1 MVLIGKQPIKD
12 AGKKILHVG
21 KINVIVNLKG
31 VLKMPTKSK
40 KKVGQFGHYKKWT
53 TDEGYSF
60 LARDKEDAELYVQ
73 TIGGQLGKIKEVI
86 GD

>member
-1 MVLIGKQPIKD
+1 
-12 AGKKILHVG
+12 
-21 KINVIVNLKG
+21 
-31 VLKMPTKSK
+31 MPTKSK
-40 KKVGQFGHYKKWT
+40 KKVGQFGHYNKWS

-73 TIGGQLGKIKEVI
+73 TIGGQFGKIKEVI